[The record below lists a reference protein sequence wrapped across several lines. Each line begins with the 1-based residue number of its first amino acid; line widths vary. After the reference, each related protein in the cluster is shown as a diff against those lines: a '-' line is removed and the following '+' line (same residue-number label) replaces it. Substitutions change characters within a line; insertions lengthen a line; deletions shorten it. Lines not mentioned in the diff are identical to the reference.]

1 MEENIMEKY
10 SEFIPKVHF
19 ELIPIKNLVSSQGY
33 QRDLMKNHVEETA
46 DDFDVNQLN
55 VVKISRRN
63 GINYISNGQH
73 TVEIVALVSGSRET
87 PVWCMIYDEL
97 CYEQE
102 ADIYAKQM
110 KHVKGL
116 KPYDVFIANVEA
128 GNLDQIMI
136 KEVVESYGLEIGSR
150 KLPGTIC
157 AVATLES
164 IYQKYGVHVLNRT
177 LRYCIGTWEGD
188 INSFSANI
196 LNAIAKLIVTYNG
209 IINEEQFKEKIGAVP
224 LKILARNAKER
235 RNGMMGYAEAMILI
249 YNGKKKSP
257 VGRLLINKLYEK
269 EFIAILDEEDFT
281 GDVPYEEDAE
291 TDNQYVSE
299 GTLVA
304 ANS

>member
-1 MEENIMEKY
+1 MEESILEKY
-10 SEFIPKVHF
+10 AEFIPQVHY
-19 ELIPIKNLVSSQGY
+19 ELIQIKNLVSSQDY
-33 QRDLMKNHVEETA
+33 QRDLVGNHIEETA
-46 DDFDVNQLN
+46 DDFDVYQLN
-55 VVKISRRN
+55 PVKVSRRN
-63 GINYISNGQH
+63 GINYVYNGQH

-87 PVWCMIYDEL
+87 PVWCMIYDDL

-128 GNLDQIMI
+128 KNPEQLMI
-136 KEVVESYGLEIGSR
+136 KEVVESYGLEVSGR

-188 INSFSANI
+188 MNSFSANI

-209 IINEEQFKEKIGAVP
+209 IINEEKFKEKIGAIP

-235 RNGMMGYAEAMILI
+235 RNGMLGYAEAMIII
-249 YNGKKKSP
+249 YNGKAKSP
-257 VGRLLINKLYEK
+257 VGRLHINKLYEK
-269 EFIAILDEEDFT
+269 EYTAILDEEDFT
-281 GDVPYEEDAE
+281 GDEPFNIEEEDIYE
-291 TDNQYVSE
+291 DDKMQSSDVVNV
-299 GTLVA
+299 
-304 ANS
+304 

>member
-46 DDFDVNQLN
+46 VDFDVNQLN

-164 IYQKYGVHVLNRT
+164 IYKKYGVHVLNRT

-299 GTLVA
+299 GTLVT